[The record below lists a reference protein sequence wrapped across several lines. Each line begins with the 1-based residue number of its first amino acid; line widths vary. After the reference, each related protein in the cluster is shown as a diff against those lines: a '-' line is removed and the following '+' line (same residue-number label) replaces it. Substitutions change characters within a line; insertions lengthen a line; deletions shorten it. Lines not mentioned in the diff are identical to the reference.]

1 MKMWTIVAIVDWI
14 PLSSTPRVAAHQTHD
29 EHSHSHVCLKTK
41 HCEVL
46 SSASSRRCFWGET
59 ESSEHK
65 EGMIMVLGK
74 SMTRL
79 KRFYAVEFAK
89 LKIASFCD
97 HIWVPTVVK
106 T

>member
-1 MKMWTIVAIVDWI
+1 MKFCQVPQAEDAFGV
-14 PLSSTPRVAAHQTHD
+14 R
-29 EHSHSHVCLKTK
+29 
-41 HCEVL
+41 
-46 SSASSRRCFWGET
+46 ET